1 MPFQTITDEETG
13 EERKV
18 YVLPDKETPQ
28 KIETEKE
35 SSDMTGGFVGFE
47 NTGIAKGFQGALEDE
62 GPGGWITRTVSHGI
76 RHTLQEGN
84 DRIIDELRGKHDP
97 TEYEHILGY
106 KKLGLDKPP
115 WWAHG
120 ETTSADKPDH
130 NFLFFDKPIP
140 EVPTTGRGEHMAGE
154 LLSFIGLTI
163 GLRKGGGKISKNV
176 QSQIGPRT
184 ALNTKVGK
192 IINSPRVLAE
202 RMQAKNMRG
211 WRAVKGAYEGAVP
224 SAIAGNILQEP
235 HEGNLANTLN
245 EFGVPRAN
253 LLAVNPTDEASVAR
267 LKNDIVNF
275 LFDPFPG
282 MGFEYAGGAIG
293 SGKNLLKAGLKRV
306 GNDWDTI
313 YKERLA
319 ELLTRTRQLD
329 LLKKAK
335 ALKEKLKAADP
346 ATSSKEIVEPES
358 LPTKSITGKNGVDTS
373 PHPLREQTEDP
384 LWASGYEEQ
393 QRIDYDQKIQEVEK
407 QQEEAYQDLS
417 RSQVVKNETI
427 TPKQSQDLSNKGI
440 VPAVQKPTPNQVTE
454 LSTKE
459 IGVNSDVFQ
468 VKAAGKLK
476 KSGVSGSLKD
486 IENYQ
491 EFLSG
496 VISVWRDVNGEIG
509 PANKVYVV
517 NGHNRLDAAKRFGR
531 ENILVRYLDAATA
544 KEASNQGAL
553 QNMAESKLAAVDAA
567 RFIRNTGSTPRDLAS
582 QGIVL
587 TDNTVNKAIAFSR
600 LPDNLFTKLSE
611 GTLTEAKAKALGSLD
626 ISPEIINDVAIT
638 AAKGKWSAEKIEQ
651 AIQMAAN
658 ATVQE
663 EAGIIPGLGNF
674 FKSTNAKK
682 ILDVRTEIVKL
693 LNQEIIALRPA
704 SSQATAN
711 ILEGAGNR
719 ITVEGSQSRREL
731 ATQSLAAF
739 NRLAG
744 QTGPL
749 TDLINDLVGL
759 VKGKNTAKKVVAD
772 NYPQIKEALEL
783 ARTGQPKLSDQFR
796 TQYQNLGTS
805 IQKAVDTA
813 KTQAETFDERVNQSF
828 EEWVK
833 NPGPKYEAL
842 FKEIDD
848 LQKEMKEDLARFRTN
863 NIENLIRQLDDTMDF
878 IDNEILDLEGKLDP
892 RDTQVI
898 DYLERIYQ
906 SADAT
911 RLEVKNEFKAQTKPI
926 TTNPQEIQKKPL
938 DTQKGKITQA
948 LGENLRKLAKSDA
961 RLARAFEL
969 PNELKR
975 MKPAYGGAALTF
987 ESELDQVAYIIRN
1000 NAKKSAGE
1008 DRIIAELK
1016 KQGYDPSEVKAHGNV
1031 VHAKLKQLVKDKT
1044 GSASAS
1050 PGNTAGLD
1058 VTIPDQNFK
1067 VDADYMAE
1075 GPALF
1080 GIGDEYINQR
1090 PKLRPDQVDELKR
1103 IIKLFGGG
1111 EVRIEIVESLD
1122 DIVSASRAAKDPSYA
1137 GKVGQRIP
1145 LSGSFRRMDLSDPT
1159 QDIVTLA
1166 MTSGGKPRSF
1176 SQMKLTAIHEA
1187 THRMYR
1193 RFLKE
1198 SEYLLFKKGEKEIRE
1213 IASKVAPWLDSTKIP
1228 LTEAVSYASMVWD
1241 NVRADYVTNKKVP
1254 TWATPLEKLKDLI
1267 FEVKKY
1273 LGVQRYKTWDELFDA
1288 QTEIVRG
1295 EYASPYRGVDDVGN
1309 KEVFGVPRRRGVQKP
1324 MTDYEI
1330 DPEDIVDGARRQR
1343 EFIENGG
1350 SVEEAMKSNYR
1361 RFISRTGKTDYISR
1375 ESVDLISM
1383 NKNLEESLKALLGE
1397 RADVTNMPDYTVA
1410 ELMDIASREFI
1421 NNGANPETT
1430 YNNVLRARKGDI
1442 ESQDELYATAGLLFH
1457 REWNLEQLNIANTDY
1472 LRAGT
1477 PEVETKAAERLL
1489 ARWEDQFKLDT
1500 AWTKVTR
1507 NAGQILKTA
1516 QISHEDAIYP
1526 VMSRG
1531 VQIKFS
1537 TSDKT
1542 ATSIVENG
1550 LTPQKGTVGDAAY
1563 FSTETTPGE
1572 TEVFGGIPED
1582 VRILDLVERNKDMLR
1597 FIQDIGLGKTKKTKD
1612 GFQLSPQQQQGVQ
1625 DYLAERGYSGIR
1637 YGTDFIDNP
1646 AAGDQIAIFDIDSAN
1661 KAIGSNATPA
1671 PERLSET
1678 STRKII
1684 EDSLQDKEVS
1694 SSFTSKIPKRVIDK
1708 IKAGKIDQE
1717 ARELLDML
1725 SVISYEYA
1733 SNPKSRKPASDLLEG
1748 IPKGQL
1754 KKNVAQSLYRN
1765 MIFFSMR
1772 TWMKVFA
1779 GSGYRALT
1787 LPINQIL
1794 GEAAEQVR
1802 MNPEQTRLSQRR
1814 NMLNVKLYQQ
1824 YGKNLPYAVR
1834 MMVTS
1839 MRQNEVLVNLGR
1851 GYTEEAGRI
1860 KQAGVVD
1867 QLELEGMKSRLREQ
1881 TDGTEWHL
1889 DGNKNPIA
1897 LAMKYTGAA
1906 TTVPGRIMGGLDT
1919 FWAAMVGPSTE
1930 WARLMDQELFNADQ
1944 KGFEIGSQAAWNWA
1958 ESRVDTMLKAHFQDI
1973 DLANGEVIRNGRLKG
1988 AHAKKAMDWVNFTDD
2003 IEVKPETRTF
2013 QYGVRKAQEEGLVD
2027 ASDIVKRANRWV
2039 QESPEPGQMMK
2050 NMHKIT
2056 NLPGKAGEAVS
2067 NIPFVGY
2074 ILHPINRTPTNLVK
2088 SAMRMTPGAN
2098 MLVDSYWRDM
2108 NSEDHFTR
2116 SRAIGEV
2123 ATGWMTLSMGVMMQ
2137 KSGYIEFTGP
2147 GMTLDPLEE
2156 KERRERGWQPWS
2168 VRFKI
2173 PFTNNWSPYYDITMF
2188 DQLANVFASI
2198 AVFTENAARLDEDQR
2213 ENVYGMAT
2221 ILIAKQVRDMG
2232 IGQYTKVGLGGMSDL
2247 MDVISELS
2255 DGDVRTKQGARQL
2268 GERYITNRL
2277 AGFYP
2282 QFMNTARI
2290 AADPY
2295 ARRIDE
2301 SDGVF
2306 GPVLNFLKT
2315 LALRTPGLSS
2325 TQPMVLH
2332 PTKGEP
2338 IFMNAVPGV
2347 SAIPKE
2353 TPWLKMLYAW
2363 VSPLGATKA
2372 RYRTTDIV
2380 DEEFL
2385 RLRGRGNT
2393 YNIWDRRMFN
2403 LKNRVLTSGEV
2414 EELIKIGTKEVRIA
2428 KYGNVTMHEALRRLI
2443 LSPAYKKFESYD
2455 QEINQQTAPILINAL
2470 INEYKT
2476 QAKEIF
2482 LSRNSEGI
2490 DSIGYLY
2497 EKQRKENQA
2506 VRDLSSGVTP
2516 TIREFEGSI
2525 NY

>member
-62 GPGGWITRTVSHGI
+62 GPGGWMTRAGSQAVRT
-76 RHTLQEGN
+76 TLQEGN

-106 KKLGLDKPP
+106 KKLGLDKAP

-140 EVPTTGRGEHMAGE
+140 EVPTTGRGEHMAGD
-154 LLSFIGLTI
+154 LLAFIGMTI
-163 GLRKGGGKISKNV
+163 GVRKGGGKISRGV
-176 QSQIGPRT
+176 QNKIRPRPTNAASFDEYLT
-184 ALNTKVGK
+184 ASERLKKYQKVGN
-192 IINSPRVLAE
+192 IINYPKNLADSMK
-202 RMQAKNMRG
+202 RKNIRG
-211 WRAVKGAYEGAVP
+211 WRVVKGAYEGAVP
-224 SAIAGNILQEP
+224 SAVAGNILQEP
-235 HEGNLANTLN
+235 HEGNLANTLD
-245 EFGVPRAN
+245 EMGVPGAS

-275 LFDPFPG
+275 VFDPFPG
-282 MGFEYAGGAIG
+282 IGFEYGGALARLGKIG
-293 SGKNLLKAGLKRV
+293 IKKGGRSIAKEWNNV
-306 GNDWDTI
+306 

-393 QRIDYDQKIQEVEK
+393 KNIDYDQKIQEVEK

-417 RSQVVKNETI
+417 RSQVIENETI
-427 TPKQSQDLSNKGI
+427 TSDQSQDLSNKGV
-440 VPAVQKPTPNQVTE
+440 VPAVQKATPDQVTE

-459 IGVNSDVFQ
+459 ISVNSDVFQ

-496 VISVWRDVNGEIG
+496 IISVWRDVNGEIG

-531 ENILVRYLDAATA
+531 EKMVVRYLDAANA

-567 RFIRNTGSTPRDLAS
+567 RFIRNTDSTPQDLAS

-600 LPDNLFTKLSE
+600 LPDNLFTKLME
-611 GTLTEAKAKALGSLD
+611 GTLSEAKAKALGSLD
-626 ISPEIINDVAIT
+626 ISPDIINDVAVT
-638 AAKGKWSAEKIEQ
+638 AGKGKWSAEKIEQ

-658 ATVQE
+658 ASVKE
-663 EAGIIPGLGNF
+663 EAGVIPGLGNF
-674 FKSTNAKK
+674 FKSTNAKQ

-704 SSQATAN
+704 SSEATAN
-711 ILEGAGNR
+711 ILEGAGNK

-739 NRLAG
+739 NKLAG
-744 QTGPL
+744 QSGPL
-749 TDLINDLVGL
+749 TDLITDLVGL

-772 NYPQIKEALEL
+772 NYSQIKETLEL
-783 ARTGQPKLSDQFR
+783 ARTGQPTLKLAPGVQGFR
-796 TQYQNLGTS
+796 EFMSNPPEEYAPIIAKGKNLAEVFSKTKGLEDTDPDS
-805 IQKAVDTA
+805 IQT
-813 KTQAETFDERVNQSF
+813 
-828 EEWVK
+828 
-833 NPGPKYEAL
+833 
-842 FKEIDD
+842 
-848 LQKEMKEDLARFRTN
+848 
-863 NIENLIRQLDDTMDF
+863 LIRDIDEQMDLLDTKIF
-878 IDNEILDLEGKLDP
+878 SLEERGEDGLVNMT
-892 RDTQVI
+892 RF
-898 DYLERIYQ
+898 YLEDVYKSFDRYRV
-906 SADAT
+906 AA
-911 RLEVKNEFKAQTKPI
+911 KNKLKAKTKPI

-938 DTQKGKITQA
+938 DTQKRPGGKITQA

-1000 NAKKSAGE
+1000 KKQKSAGE

-1016 KQGYDPSEVKAHGNV
+1016 KQGYSPDEIKAHGTV
-1031 VHAKLKQLVKDKT
+1031 VHTKLKQLVKDQT

-1050 PGNTAGLD
+1050 PDNTAGLD

-1067 VDADYMAE
+1067 GVDADYMAD

-1080 GIGDEYINQR
+1080 GIGDEYINRR
-1090 PKLRPDQVDELKR
+1090 PNLTPEQIDELRR
-1103 IIKLFGGG
+1103 IVKLFGGG

-1137 GKVGQRIP
+1137 GKTGQKVS

-1198 SEYLLFKKGEKEIRE
+1198 SEYLLFKKGEKQIRE
-1213 IASKVAPWLDSTKIP
+1213 IAGKAAPWLDSTKIP

-1241 NVRADYVTNKKVP
+1241 NVRADYVTDKKVP
-1254 TWATPLEKLKDLI
+1254 DWARPLEKLKDLI

-1273 LGVQRYKTWDELFDA
+1273 FGGQRYKTWDELFDA

-1324 MTDYEI
+1324 MTDYEV

-1537 TSDKT
+1537 TSDKA

-1646 AAGDQIAIFDIDSAN
+1646 VAGDQIAIFDIDSAN

-1684 EDSLQDKEVS
+1684 EDSLQDKEVG

-1794 GEAAEQVR
+1794 GEAAEQTR

-1897 LAMKYTGAA
+1897 LAMKYTGVA

-1944 KGFEIGSQAAWNWA
+1944 KGFEIGSQAAWDWA

-2137 KSGYIEFTGP
+2137 KSGYVEFTGP

-2497 EKQRKENQA
+2497 EKQQKENQA